1 MLDEIERK
9 KKDLSEKKIVVLRI
23 ELNLIF
29 FDTAIRRPFRKNL
42 ALAWSKFPQKPG
54 SKKPKKAQT
63 ETTPKADANP
73 FAKKSSTQNFKAA
86 TEISKEVE
94 MLEKRLEATESYV
107 LGFIRE
113 IESNLGR
120 I

>member
-1 MLDEIERK
+1 MM
-9 KKDLSEKKIVVLRI
+9 
-23 ELNLIF
+23 F
-29 FDTAIRRPFRKNL
+29 FDTAIRKPFRKNL
-42 ALAWSKFPQKPG
+42 ALAWSKFPQKPS
-54 SKKPKKAQT
+54 SKKPKKVPT
-63 ETTPKADANP
+63 ETTPKADTNP

-94 MLEKRLEATESYV
+94 MLEKKLEATENYV
-107 LGFIRE
+107 LGFIKE